1 MFHWAP
7 APSCHFRYSQFP
19 SSSLRLGMGDY
30 MASAF
35 TPPMERELS
44 PRLNDGTFR
53 AFIHDVH
60 HAYLLLH
67 RAFQG
72 LPPTVI
78 PNIVPASPLGHSALD
93 QSDPLRPASL
103 PDAQDMVPS
112 PSPPMEDDDVE
123 PVPTTLGYDLPTHP
137 VRHRTAP
144 AEEEVPIPK
153 SALSKSPLR
162 VAPKPAPDC
171 RRRSTGSHLDKTAK
185 ARDISRSRSPMGLDS
200 LKVAP
205 RAWAT
210 ADLAKLRQLKQDS
223 RARPNWKTVAGKLAR
238 SEDDCKRRWKQLQQ
252 EDAGK

>member
-1 MFHWAP
+1 
-7 APSCHFRYSQFP
+7 
-19 SSSLRLGMGDY
+19 MGDY

-35 TPPMERELS
+35 NPPMDRELS

-93 QSDPLRPASL
+93 QSDHLRPASL
-103 PDAQDMVPS
+103 PDAQDIVPS
-112 PSPPMEDDDVE
+112 PSPPMDDDDVE
-123 PVPTTLGYDLPTHP
+123 LVPTTLGYDLPPYP

-153 SALSKSPLR
+153 SALSKSPPR
-162 VAPKPAPDC
+162 AAPKPAPD
-171 RRRSTGSHLDKTAK
+171 RRRRLTGSHLDKTAT
-185 ARDISRSRSPMGLDS
+185 ARDISRSRSPTGLDS